1 VYVVIVIQLCVR
13 SCSNYGSGVDC
24 SSVGGDI
31 CHSSDVGPSGDGGG
45 IGRSCDGSDV
55 GGSSDG
61 EDIGRRSGGSDVGRS
76 SDDSGVCDVNVGG
89 DDNVCSGC
97 CVDPS
102 CAGAG
107 DRSCSCGCYW
117 IGRRG
122 SRTSSSATVVQ
133 LWS

>member
-1 VYVVIVIQLCVR
+1 MVIQLCIR
-13 SCSNYGSGVDC
+13 SCSSYGSSVVC

-31 CHSSDVGPSGDGGG
+31 GRSSDCNDIGRGSDCSDVGRRSGDGSGVSCSRDGG
-45 IGRSCDGSDV
+45 
-55 GGSSDG
+55 
-61 EDIGRRSGGSDVGRS
+61 DIGRRSDS
-76 SDDSGVCDVNVGG
+76 SGVCDVSVGG
-89 DDNVCSGC
+89 DDCVCSGC

-107 DRSCSCGCYW
+107 DRSFTCGCYW

-122 SRTSSSATVVQ
+122 RRTSSSATVVQ

>member
-1 VYVVIVIQLCVR
+1 MYVVIVIQLCVR

-31 CHSSDVGPSGDGGG
+31 CRSSDVGRSGDGGG
-45 IGRSCDGSDV
+45 IGRSCDGSGV

-61 EDIGRRSGGSDVGRS
+61 EDIGRRSDG
-76 SDDSGVCDVNVGG
+76 SGVCDVNVDG